1 VQIMI
6 KSQFKNS
13 IAWQLYVMLVVAC
26 GIVLFDY
33 LPEVK
38 QKDDSTV
45 CLQLYA
51 SKGDHLIT
59 FLQVRDEIGGSFDN
73 VPVTLAPFFFKQ
85 LNINSADEDILMT
98 VKGIGPK
105 LSESIVRQRYLR
117 GPFKSIDDL
126 LNLKGVGPKRA
137 EYFTKVFSFGELH

>member
-1 VQIMI
+1 MG
-6 KSQFKNS
+6 
-13 IAWQLYVMLVVAC
+13 Y
-26 GIVLFDY
+26 
-33 LPEVK
+33 
-38 QKDDSTV
+38 
-45 CLQLYA
+45 
-51 SKGDHLIT
+51 
-59 FLQVRDEIGGSFDN
+59 SFDN
-73 VPVTLAPFFFKQ
+73 VSVTLAPFFFKP
-85 LNINSADEDILMT
+85 LNINSADKDILMT

>member
-1 VQIMI
+1 MT
-6 KSQFKNS
+6 
-13 IAWQLYVMLVVAC
+13 AWRLYVLLVVAC
-26 GIVLFDY
+26 GIMLFDY
-33 LPEVK
+33 LSEVEL
-38 QKDDSTV
+38 KDDSTV
-45 CLQLYA
+45 YLQLHA
-51 SKGDHLIT
+51 SKDGHLIT
-59 FLQVRDEIGGSFDN
+59 FFQDRTEMGYSFDN
-73 VPVTLAPFFFKQ
+73 VSVTLAPFFFKP
-85 LNINSADEDILMT
+85 LNINSADKDILMT